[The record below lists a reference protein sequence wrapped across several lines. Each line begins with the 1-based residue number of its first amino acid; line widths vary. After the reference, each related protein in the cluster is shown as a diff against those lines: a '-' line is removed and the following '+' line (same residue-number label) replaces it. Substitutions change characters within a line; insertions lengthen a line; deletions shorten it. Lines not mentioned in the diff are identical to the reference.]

1 MEGPGNEW
9 GWGAWCEI
17 HKESIQK
24 LGGGSTLE
32 IAHCYLCFLLK
43 LDVCM
48 LLKFLFS
55 EIGFELSVA
64 ENEVILLIPLSAKN
78 PTYIDT

>member
-1 MEGPGNEW
+1 
-9 GWGAWCEI
+9 
-17 HKESIQK
+17 
-24 LGGGSTLE
+24 
-32 IAHCYLCFLLK
+32 
-43 LDVCM
+43 M

>member
-1 MEGPGNEW
+1 
-9 GWGAWCEI
+9 
-17 HKESIQK
+17 
-24 LGGGSTLE
+24 
-32 IAHCYLCFLLK
+32 
-43 LDVCM
+43 M

-78 PTYIDT
+78 PTYIDP